1 MNKILPPII
10 GILLILYGLIGCS
23 SEKSIQ
29 IQIYNPIKLDR
40 EYEIIEIPIRTLK
53 TLSLKENE
61 RFVVFDSEQR
71 QVDYQLTY
79 DSLLI
84 FPVSVKAKSGS
95 EYIIKKGIPDS
106 VQTFACGKHYPRR
119 MDDIAW
125 ENDKAAYRTYGP
137 ALQANGEKAY
147 GYDIFTKSV
156 PEPVVEQRYEIAL
169 DTVVE
174 HEIRWLI
181 ANGYPE
187 KADSLSNAISYH
199 VDHGNGMDCYS
210 VGPTLGGGTA
220 ALMVDSTI
228 IYPYC
233 YQNYKILNNGP
244 LRFTVKLT
252 YAPLTVKNDSDIIE
266 IRVITLDKGSYL
278 NRTEVVYKNLSEETF
293 VVSGIVIHPQ
303 NPNGF
308 YFSSKE
314 RYIAYADST
323 DCTDCDNG
331 IIYLG
336 VAFPPSLKDAYVQW
350 FPETEKPFRSGALG
364 HVLGINTYTPN
375 TTYTYYWGSGWSKG
389 DVSGIEVWKEYL
401 KEYAAK
407 IAAPLKIK
415 ITKFI

>member
-1 MNKILPPII
+1 MNKILTPII
-10 GILLILYGLIGCS
+10 GILLILYGLTGCS
-23 SEKSIQ
+23 SKKSIQ
-29 IQIYNPIKLDR
+29 IQIHNPIELNR
-40 EYEIIEIPIRTLK
+40 EYEMIEIPIRALQA
-53 TLSLKENE
+53 LSLKENE

-84 FPVSVKAKSGS
+84 FPASAKAKSGS

-106 VQTFACGKHYPRR
+106 VQTFVCGKHYPRR

-137 ALQANGEKAY
+137 ALQTSGEKAY

-156 PEPVVEQRYEIAL
+156 SEPVVEQRYEMAL

-174 HEIRWLI
+174 HKIRRLR
-181 ANGYPE
+181 ANGNSE
-187 KADSLSNAISYH
+187 KADSLSNATSYH

-220 ALMVDSTI
+220 ALLVDSTI

-233 YQNYKILNNGP
+233 YQDYKILDNGP

-266 IRVITLDKGSYL
+266 IRVITLDKGAYL
-278 NRTEVVYKNLSEETF
+278 NRTEVVYKNLSEETS

-308 YFSSKE
+308 HFSSKE
-314 RYIAYADST
+314 RYIAYVDST
-323 DCTDCDNG
+323 DRTDRNNG
-331 IIYLG
+331 VIYLG
-336 VAFPPSLKDAYVQW
+336 AVFTPSLEDARVQW
-350 FPETEKPFRSGALG
+350 FSETEKPFCSGALG
-364 HVLGINTYTPN
+364 HVLGISTYTPG

-389 DVSGIEVWKEYL
+389 DVSGIEVWKGYL
-401 KEYAAK
+401 KEYAEK

-415 ITKFI
+415 IK